1 MVATVCATAARE
13 RREAYL
19 GAKVAAAERRA
30 DRAQS
35 AADDARAASP
45 APVKAVRRLFSVGS
59 EVMDKLGGAW
69 LAHVDEELES
79 FDPDAGT
86 PPKPNADLPGFPTA

>member
-1 MVATVCATAARE
+1 MCATAARE

-86 PPKPNADLPGFPTA
+86 PPKPSADLPGFPTA

>member
-1 MVATVCATAARE
+1 MS
-13 RREAYL
+13 
-19 GAKVAAAERRA
+19 
-30 DRAQS
+30 DD
-35 AADDARAASP
+35 ADDAMEEIPMTPSP